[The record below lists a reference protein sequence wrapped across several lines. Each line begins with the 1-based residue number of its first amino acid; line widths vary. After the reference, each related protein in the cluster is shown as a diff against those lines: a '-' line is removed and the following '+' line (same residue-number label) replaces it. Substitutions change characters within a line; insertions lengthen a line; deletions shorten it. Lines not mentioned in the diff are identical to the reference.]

1 MRRTLRFLS
10 FALLALIVTA
20 LVALI
25 LIAKLLLAP
34 ATGEWTVP
42 WRVGPV
48 TLDVGVPTAMRLL
61 TSPWLA
67 PRLAGFDT
75 DTRFGPVRLG
85 WEDASSSLT
94 LDCAP
99 CSAPVPALGTQ
110 PLRVAQFTVTVR
122 RDGNRLFGRFDA
134 KPDKGAAT
142 VAGADSAESLR
153 GRWDGRL
160 SQTSLQIDVDT
171 DDAPIT
177 RWYAVLAPDLQELRQ
192 ARIGGSLALH
202 GRIVWPDGELV
213 LQPRVAQFRVEGL
226 GTEAV
231 AGARSN
237 GCGPSA
243 RLANDSWLA
252 RAVLAAEDQR
262 FFTHPGYDLVELGAA
277 ASGNH
282 KAGTAERGASTLTQ
296 QLAKLLFTGSER
308 SSERKLRELL
318 YAVEMEETLG
328 KARILQLYLDNAPWG
343 GTVCG
348 AEAAAKRYFGRSAR
362 ALEPVQAVWLA
373 AMLHKPSAELAEW
386 RRNGSIDAARVK
398 WVAEGIRGISRNQRE
413 ALLKSVAAARFAPP
427 PP

>member
-1 MRRTLRFLS
+1 MRRTLRFLL
-10 FALLALIVTA
+10 FALLALVVTT
-20 LVALI
+20 LVALV

-34 ATGEWTVP
+34 AAGEWTVP
-42 WRVGPV
+42 WRIGPV
-48 TLDVGVPTAMRLL
+48 TLDVGVPTAIRLL

-67 PRLAGFDT
+67 PRLAGFDA
-75 DTRFGPVRLG
+75 DTRYGPVRLG
-85 WEDASSSLT
+85 WEDGSSSLT

-99 CSAPVPALGTQ
+99 CSAPMPASGPQ
-110 PLRVAQFTVTVR
+110 PLRVAQFKVTVR

-134 KPDKGAAT
+134 KPNDGA
-142 VAGADSAESLR
+142 GKAEPLR

-160 SQTSLQIDVDT
+160 SQTSLQIDVDA

-192 ARIGGSLALH
+192 ARIGGNLALH
-202 GRIVWPDGELV
+202 GRIVLPDGDLV
-213 LQPRVAQFRVEGL
+213 LQPRISQFRVEGL

-231 AGARSN
+231 AGARST

-282 KAGTAERGASTLTQ
+282 KAGAVERGASTLTQ

-348 AEAAAKRYFGRSAR
+348 AEAASKRYFGRSAR
-362 ALEPVQAVWLA
+362 ALEPAQAVWLA

-386 RRNGSIDAARVK
+386 RRAGSIDAARAK
-398 WVAEGIRGISRNQRE
+398 WVAEGVRGISRNQRE
-413 ALLKSVAAARFAPP
+413 ALLKSVVTARFAPP

>member
-1 MRRTLRFLS
+1 MKRTLRFLL
-10 FALLALIVTA
+10 FALLALVVTS

-25 LIAKLLLAP
+25 LIARLLLAP
-34 ATGEWTVP
+34 ATGEWMVP
-42 WRVGPV
+42 WRLGPV
-48 TLDVGVPTAMRLL
+48 TLDVGVPTTMRLL

-67 PRLAGFDT
+67 PRLAGFDV
-75 DTRFGPVRLG
+75 DTRYGPVRLG
-85 WEDASSSLT
+85 WEESSGSLM

-99 CSAPVPALGTQ
+99 CSAPVPALGSQ
-110 PLRVAQFTVTVR
+110 PLRVAQLTVTVR

-134 KPDKGAAT
+134 KADKE
-142 VAGADSAESLR
+142 ESLR

-160 SQTSLQIDVDT
+160 SQTSLQIDADI
-171 DDAPIT
+171 DDAPLT

-192 ARIGGSLALH
+192 ARIGGSLAMH
-202 GRIVWPDGELV
+202 GRVVLPAGELV
-213 LQPRVAQFRVEGL
+213 LQPRVSQFRVEGL

-231 AGARSN
+231 VGARSN
-237 GCGPSA
+237 SCGPSA

-252 RAVLAAEDQR
+252 RAVVAAEDQR

-282 KAGTAERGASTLTQ
+282 KTGAVERGASTVTQ

-348 AEAAAKRYFGRSAR
+348 AEAASRRYFGRSAR
-362 ALEPVQAVWLA
+362 ALEPAQAVWLA

-386 RRNGSIDAARVK
+386 RRTGSIDAARAK

-413 ALLKSVAAARFAPP
+413 ALLGSIATARFAPP
-427 PP
+427 P

>member
-1 MRRTLRFLS
+1 ML
-10 FALLALIVTA
+10 FALLALVVTA
-20 LVALI
+20 VVALV
-25 LIAKLLLAP
+25 LIVKLLLAP

-42 WRVGPV
+42 WRAGPV

-61 TSPWLA
+61 TSSWLA
-67 PRLAGFDT
+67 PRLDGLT
-75 DTRFGPVRLG
+75 IDTRFGPVRLG
-85 WEDASSSLT
+85 WEESSSSLT

-99 CSAPVPALGTQ
+99 CSVSAPALGPQ

-134 KPDKGAAT
+134 PP
-142 VAGADSAESLR
+142 LH

-160 SQTSLQIDVDT
+160 SQTSLQIDFDT

-192 ARIGGSLALH
+192 ARIGGSLAMH
-202 GRIVWPDGELV
+202 GRIVLPDGDLV
-213 LQPRVAQFRVEGL
+213 MQPRVSQFRVEGL

-237 GCGPSA
+237 SCGPSA

-282 KAGTAERGASTLTQ
+282 KAGAVERGASTLTQ

-362 ALEPVQAVWLA
+362 ALEPAQAVWLA

>member
-1 MRRTLRFLS
+1 MRRTLRFLL
-10 FALLALIVTA
+10 FALLALFVTA
-20 LVALI
+20 LVALV

-42 WRVGPV
+42 WRAGPV

-85 WEDASSSLT
+85 WEDGSSSLT

-110 PLRVAQFTVTVR
+110 PLRVAQLTVTVR

-134 KPDKGAAT
+134 KPNDGTGK
-142 VAGADSAESLR
+142 AESLR

-160 SQTSLQIDVDT
+160 SQTSLQIDVDS

-192 ARIGGSLALH
+192 AKIGGSLALH
-202 GRIVWPDGELV
+202 GRIVLPDGDLV
-213 LQPRVAQFRVEGL
+213 LQSRVSQFRVEGL

-237 GCGPSA
+237 SCGPSA
-243 RLANDSWLA
+243 RLPNDSWLA

-277 ASGNH
+277 ASANH
-282 KAGTAERGASTLTQ
+282 KAGAVERGASTLTQ

-343 GTVCG
+343 GAVCG
-348 AEAAAKRYFGRSAR
+348 AEAASKRYFGRNAR
-362 ALEPVQAVWLA
+362 ALEPAQAVWLA

-386 RRNGSIDAARVK
+386 QRNGSIDAARAK
-398 WVAEGIRGISRNQRE
+398 WVAEGIRGINRNQRE
-413 ALLKSVAAARFAPP
+413 ALLKSVATARFAPP
-427 PP
+427 P

>member
-1 MRRTLRFLS
+1 ML
-10 FALLALIVTA
+10 FALLALVVTA
-20 LVALI
+20 VVALV
-25 LIAKLLLAP
+25 LIVKLLLAP

-42 WRVGPV
+42 WRAGPV

-61 TSPWLA
+61 TSSWLA
-67 PRLAGFDT
+67 PRLHGLNI

-85 WEDASSSLT
+85 WEESSSSLT

-99 CSAPVPALGTQ
+99 CSASVPALGPQ
-110 PLRVAQFTVTVR
+110 PLRVAQLTVTVR

-134 KPDKGAAT
+134 PP
-142 VAGADSAESLR
+142 LH

-192 ARIGGSLALH
+192 ARIGGSLAMH
-202 GRIVWPDGELV
+202 GRIVLPDGDLV
-213 LQPRVAQFRVEGL
+213 MQPRVSQFRVEGL

-237 GCGPSA
+237 SCGPSA

-262 FFTHPGYDLVELGAA
+262 FFTHPGYDLIELGAA

-282 KAGTAERGASTLTQ
+282 KAGAVERGASTLTQ

-348 AEAAAKRYFGRSAR
+348 AEAASKRYFGRSAR
-362 ALEPVQAVWLA
+362 ALEPAQAVWLA

-386 RRNGSIDAARVK
+386 RRSGDIDAARTK
-398 WVAEGIRGISRNQRE
+398 RVAEGVRGITRNQRD

-427 PP
+427 S

>member
-1 MRRTLRFLS
+1 ML
-10 FALLALIVTA
+10 FALLALVVTA
-20 LVALI
+20 VVALV
-25 LIAKLLLAP
+25 LIVKLLLAP

-42 WRVGPV
+42 WRAGPV

-67 PRLAGFDT
+67 PRLDGLNI

-85 WEDASSSLT
+85 WEESSSSLT

-99 CSAPVPALGTQ
+99 CSASVPALGPQ
-110 PLRVAQFTVTVR
+110 PLRVAQLTVTVR

-134 KPDKGAAT
+134 PP
-142 VAGADSAESLR
+142 LH

-192 ARIGGSLALH
+192 ARIGGSLAMH
-202 GRIVWPDGELV
+202 GRIVLPDGDLV
-213 LQPRVAQFRVEGL
+213 IQPRVSQFRVEGL

-237 GCGPSA
+237 SCGPSA

-262 FFTHPGYDLVELGAA
+262 FFTHPGYDLIELGAA

-282 KAGTAERGASTLTQ
+282 KAGAVERGASTLTQ

-348 AEAAAKRYFGRSAR
+348 AEAASKRYFGRSAR
-362 ALEPVQAVWLA
+362 ALEPAQAVWLA

-386 RRNGSIDAARVK
+386 RRSGDIDAARTK
-398 WVAEGIRGISRNQRE
+398 RVAEGVRGITRNQRD

-427 PP
+427 S